1 MDFACASI
9 GAVSVPIYETDSQ
22 KQADSIITEVQPAIA
37 FGGDE
42 NHTILGRIAEQVNAS
57 ATYHFE
63 NGAFW
68 KSAHRFYGAKSGER
82 GTSFDAGPFGPGC
95 VPDDPAH
102 PSCFTFPGFP
112 TG

>member
-42 NHTILGRIAEQVNAS
+42 NHTHTLERIAEQVKCLRHVFN
-57 ATYHFE
+57 FE
-63 NGAFW
+63 NGALE
-68 KSAHRFYGAKSGER
+68 ALIDYGESVSEDEA
-82 GTSFDAGPFGPGC
+82 
-95 VPDDPAH
+95 
-102 PSCFTFPGFP
+102 
-112 TG
+112 